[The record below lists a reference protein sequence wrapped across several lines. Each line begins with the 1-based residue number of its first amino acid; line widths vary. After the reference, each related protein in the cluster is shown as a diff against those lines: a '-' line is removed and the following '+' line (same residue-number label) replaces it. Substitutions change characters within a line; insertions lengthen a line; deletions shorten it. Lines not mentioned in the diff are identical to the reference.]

1 MLMCSTT
8 ESNSL
13 GLLRWNV
20 TLLHI
25 DTAGQTTTRLVTL
38 VSPQSDLPLQISNI
52 YFNITRD
59 SNFDTL
65 PLVSTLTVANVTADL
80 NGTIIDCSED
90 EGRSHVI
97 MSTINIIRTGQE
109 GVSIVLMLSL
119 FTVHTHKY
127 TLSCMHS
134 SSSTSNKQNEYI

>member
-8 ESNSL
+8 ESD
-13 GLLRWNV
+13 LLRWNV
-20 TLLHI
+20 TLIHI
-25 DTAGQTTTRLVTL
+25 DTAGYSATGLVTP
-38 VSPQSDLPLQISNI
+38 VSPQPDLPLQLSNI

-59 SNFDTL
+59 STFNTL
-65 PLVSTLTVANVTADL
+65 PLVSTLKVANVTADL
-80 NGTIIDCSED
+80 NGTIVDCTED

-109 GVSIVLMLSL
+109 GVSIVLIACSHS

-127 TLSCMHS
+127 THS
-134 SSSTSNKQNEYI
+134 SSAISCQQNEYI